1 MSGEESSGEKS
12 FEPTPKR
19 LEDARRRGEVPK
31 SVDLATA
38 ASYLGFILAAA
49 LAGPAGLEMTF
60 QVFSSLISQSD
71 HLSTVALTGGAT
83 TFLATLIRPV
93 TLGILPYF
101 ALPAL
106 LVLLTLFAQRAII
119 FAPQKIAPKL
129 NKISI
134 ITGAKNKFGPH
145 GLFEFAKSAA
155 KLGLVSALLFWFAVG
170 KLEEILVALM
180 TSPAQ
185 IMMQLSDLVV
195 EFLIIVFV
203 MSLLVGGVDYLWQV
217 SEHIRK
223 NRMTRQE
230 VTDEAKQSE
239 GDPHHKQ
246 SRRQRAYD
254 IAMNQMLSDVPGAD
268 VVIVNPTHYAV
279 ALKWDR
285 NSKQA
290 PICVAKGVDEIA
302 AKIREIAR
310 DSKISIHSDPPTA
323 RALHATVDVGSVIKS
338 EHYRAVAAA
347 IRFAE
352 DMRAKAREKVT
363 S

>member
-12 FEPTPKR
+12 FEATPKR
-19 LEDARRRGEVPK
+19 LENARRKGEIPK
-31 SVDLATA
+31 STDLTTA
-38 ASYLGFILAAA
+38 ASYLGFILAAS
-49 LAGPAGLEMTF
+49 LAAPIGLEQAFLALST
-60 QVFSSLISQSD
+60 LIAQAD
-71 HLSTVALTGGAT
+71 HLSTVVLTGGASN
-83 TFLATLIRPV
+83 FFSAIIRAV
-93 TLGILPYF
+93 GFGVLPYF

-106 LVLLTLFAQRAII
+106 LVLFTLFAQRAFL

-129 NKISI
+129 SKISMI
-134 ITGAKNKFGPH
+134 SGAKNKFGPK
-145 GLFEFAKSAA
+145 GLFEFAKSAV
-155 KLGLVSALLFWFAVG
+155 KLGLVSALLAWFSMG

-185 IMMQLSDLVV
+185 IVVQLSALLL
-195 EFLIIVFV
+195 EFVTIVFV
-203 MSLLVGGVDYLWQV
+203 MSLLIGGIDYLWQT
-217 SEHIRK
+217 SEHLRK

-246 SRRQRAYD
+246 TRRQRV
-254 IAMNQMLSDVPGAD
+254 NQMLADVPGAD

-285 NSKQA
+285 DSKQA

-302 AKIREIAR
+302 AKIREVAA
-310 DSKISIHSDPPTA
+310 DSNISIHSDPPTA
-323 RALHATVDVGSVIKS
+323 RALFASVDVGAVIKS

-352 DMRAKAREKVT
+352 DMRAKARKRVT
-363 S
+363 